1 MSKVQYILLA
11 AIIGFY
17 SLLFV
22 MLLMRAFAGI
32 WQASRPQVTP
42 KIEKIS
48 QAVRDARSRAWTRA
62 VWRGPLA
69 QEAR

>member
-17 SLLFV
+17 GLLLMMLLF
-22 MLLMRAFAGI
+22 RAVAGM
-32 WQASRPQVTP
+32 WQTTRPAVAP

-48 QAVRDARSRAWTRA
+48 RAVAHARSRAWTRA
-62 VWRGPLA
+62 VWRGTLA
-69 QEAR
+69 HGAQ